1 MGKKIK
7 MCSWQTVTK
16 SQFSKEKSALY
27 STIFSLDELGRKID
41 KPDNHKATDFHSQEP
56 CQ

>member
-27 STIFSLDELGRKID
+27 STIFSLDELGRKTD